1 MKCRPMKAAAIL
13 CAGPCAASAPFSG
26 ASTGLLQSIIYR
38 PSNVMVIFA
47 PQPYLDLDL
56 QEQVPTQCPPH
67 KAHLELSYIGQD
79 HFLLYHLI

>member
-1 MKCRPMKAAAIL
+1 
-13 CAGPCAASAPFSG
+13 
-26 ASTGLLQSIIYR
+26 
-38 PSNVMVIFA
+38 MVIFA